1 MNEVKNIPRL
11 RFPEFEY
18 EWTTDNLNSISNLNM
33 GQSPNSSSYNEDE
46 IGIPLIQGNADIINR
61 KSKPRQWTTE
71 PTKLCDDGDLIMTV
85 RAPVGYIS
93 KSIHNACIG
102 RGVCSIKPK
111 ENNSIEFIY
120 QFLLG
125 YEKDWRR
132 LEQGSTFTAVNSNDI
147 KSIKLSFPS
156 LLEQQKIADFLTAVD
171 KRIELLEKK
180 KTLLETYKKGV
191 MKKIFNREIRF
202 KDDIGNDFPDWGDK
216 RLGEV
221 VNLKHGYQFRR
232 TDFTQE
238 GLPIIK
244 IGNVKGTGL
253 FLEDLSFIDENR
265 YEEFKSFEI
274 FNGDILMSLTGNI
287 GRVIEVKNLPYKVI
301 QNYRVGNFQPFD
313 ENEIS
318 KKFLKHLLETDQ
330 VFGRFNSLSN
340 QSAQANFGKQD
351 MDKIKVGIPNLEEQE
366 KISEFLSS
374 IDKQL
379 ELLETQ
385 IDKSKTWKK
394 GLLQKM
400 FV

>member
-1 MNEVKNIPRL
+1 MSELRNIPRL
-11 RFPEFEY
+11 RFSDFNY
-18 EWTTDNLNSISNLNM
+18 EWTTDTLNSISNLNM
-33 GQSPNSSSYNEDE
+33 GQSPNSSSYNQDE
-46 IGIPLIQGNADIINR
+46 IGMPLIQGNADITNR

-111 ENNSIEFIY
+111 GNNSIEFIY

-156 LLEQQKIADFLTAVD
+156 LPEQQKIADFLTSVD

-191 MKKIFNREIRF
+191 MKKIFNQEIRF
-202 KDDIGNDFPDWGDK
+202 KDDNGSEFPDWEEK
-216 RLGEV
+216 KLGEICDYK
-221 VNLKHGYQFRR
+221 NG
-232 TDFTQE
+232 
-238 GLPIIK
+238 G
-244 IGNVKGTGL
+244 
-253 FLEDLSFIDENR
+253 
-265 YEEFKSFEI
+265 SFEKLI
-274 FNGDILMSLTGNI
+274 IESGEFNLITLNSIDIEGNMKNTHKRVNVNDNSLSEGDLIMVLSDVAHGNFLGLTEIIPNNKFVLNQRMGALKPKLSINRFYLKCFINQNQKYFKLMGQGSSQLNLSKGDIL
-287 GRVIEVKNLPYKVI
+287 
-301 QNYRVGNFQPFD
+301 NFNVSYPII
-313 ENEIS
+313 N
-318 KKFLKHLLETDQ
+318 
-330 VFGRFNSLSN
+330 
-340 QSAQANFGKQD
+340 
-351 MDKIKVGIPNLEEQE
+351 EQE
-366 KISEFLSS
+366 KISNFFKSVDNQ
-374 IDKQL
+374 IK
-379 ELLETQ
+379 LLKTH
-385 IDKSKTWKK
+385 INKSKTWKK